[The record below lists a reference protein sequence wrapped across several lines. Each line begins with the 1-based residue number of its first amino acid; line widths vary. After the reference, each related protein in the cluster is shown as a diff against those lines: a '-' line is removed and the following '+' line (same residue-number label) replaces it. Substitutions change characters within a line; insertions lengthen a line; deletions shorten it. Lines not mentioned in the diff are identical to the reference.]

1 MSVYYLNSKSGGLNI
16 ESTWYGTIEQY
27 DLIVD
32 KDPNCLYIVNDDN
45 FIIEEYVGR
54 KRIYPQYPDAIVQN
68 FYTHDVYS
76 YDTGI
81 KLFSAEVDSH
91 DWEITINLN
100 VDSTSGE
107 RCALGCA
114 TYSSSEPAIE
124 IYVDGSRVLQFY
136 HRSTGGSSGS
146 YNLGDSYY
154 DKDIIIKKENGTIT
168 FTCEDTVLYSGTWQL
183 PTNIN
188 AHLYIGSYRE
198 GDHYWSGLIKY
209 VKFRYLT

>member
-27 DLIVD
+27 DLIID
-32 KDPNCLYIVNDDN
+32 KDPNCLYLVNNDN
-45 FIIEEYVGR
+45 FIIEEYIGR
-54 KRIYPQYPDAIVQN
+54 KRIFPQYPDAIVEY

-81 KLFSAEVDSH
+81 KLFSSDVDSH
-91 DWEITINLN
+91 DWEIIINLN
-100 VDSTSGE
+100 VDSTSSE

-114 TYSSSEPAIE
+114 TSSPSEPAIE
-124 IYVDGSRVLQFY
+124 LYVAGSRVLQFY
-136 HRSTGGSSGS
+136 SRSTGSSGS

-154 DKDIIIKKENGTIT
+154 DKDIIFKKENGTLTI
-168 FTCEDTVLYSGTWQL
+168 TCEGTVLYSGTWEL

-188 AHLYIGSYRE
+188 AHMYIGSYRP
-198 GDHYWSGLIKY
+198 GYYYWSGLIKY